1 MNSVI
6 ATENPQVATKL
17 RKALAARGHECPITH
32 VIPLEGADR
41 ALQAFPQKPDLVL
54 VVLPADFSRSVRIV
68 QKLRTATQARMVAV
82 GTVSDARRM
91 LEILHAGADDFID
104 EEADANEQIATPLE
118 RLAAQASTSGGGS
131 LAVVA
136 SASGGCGSSLLA
148 SNLAVLIARR
158 FERCGLMDISSR
170 FGDLSALLNL
180 SPRHTLA
187 ELCRHEETLD
197 QEMLQQSLISHDS
210 GVQLIAAA
218 MTEEEHGAITSSGV
232 ERVVQLARRM
242 FPWVLLDLGTLLAG
256 RLSLLRTCEKI
267 LVPFRLD
274 FTSLCNTRR
283 LLDEWERKQID
294 LSRVTLIGMRCDRG
308 GELPRSKVATILGKG
323 AACWIPDDPLTAN
336 LSINCGVPAVIES
349 PKSPIATAVGQ
360 LADEVCGQGTAT
372 LPETDP
378 VETVER
384 RPLWSKFRLL
394 PRMAGV
400 VFC

>member
-32 VIPLEGADR
+32 VVPLEGAER
-41 ALQAFPQKPDLVL
+41 ALQAFPHKTDLL
-54 VVLPADFSRSVRIV
+54 FVVLPTDFARAVRIV
-68 QKLRTATQARMVAV
+68 QKLRAVTQARMVAV
-82 GTVSDARRM
+82 GAVNDARKI
-91 LEILHAGADDFID
+91 LEILRAGPDDYID

-118 RLAAQASTSGGGS
+118 RLTAQTSTAGGGS

-148 SNLAVLIARR
+148 SNLAVLIAQR
-158 FERCGLMDISSR
+158 FEQCGLMDLSSR

-187 ELCRHEETLD
+187 ELCRHEEQLD
-197 QEMLQQSLISHDS
+197 QEMLQQSLTAHDS

-218 MTEEEHGAITSSGV
+218 MTEDEQEAITASGV
-232 ERVVQLARRM
+232 ERIVQLGRRM
-242 FPWVLLDLGTLLAG
+242 FPWMLLDLGTWLTG
-256 RLSLLRTCEKI
+256 RSGLLRMCDKI

-274 FTSLCNTRR
+274 FTSMCNTRR
-283 LLDEWERKQID
+283 LLDDWERKEID
-294 LSRVTLIGMRCDRG
+294 LGRVTLIGMRCDRG

-323 AACWIPDDPLTAN
+323 AACWMPDDPLTAN
-336 LSINCGVPAVIES
+336 LAINCGVPAVIEN
-349 PKSPIATAVGQ
+349 PKSAIAVAVRQ
-360 LADEVCGQGTAT
+360 VANEVCGAGTAAV
-372 LPETDP
+372 PEMEP
-378 VETVER
+378 AEAEER

-400 VFC
+400 LFC